1 MPRVNYSILNSD
13 FASLGDIG
21 AEVVASIDI
30 PASITIPST
39 SYASSYTYTF
49 PLPNNL
55 KGKSV
60 RFKANHSKD
69 TRYSPITGGAITWI
83 DTARVLP
90 SASYDYAVWFN
101 AYVDRVG
108 DNLRVR
114 VLLFNGSFPRATI
127 QTTPTPGSITII
139 ARVLQSSDK

>member
-1 MPRVNYSILNSD
+1 MPRINYSILSSD

-21 AEVVASIDI
+21 EEIIATISI
-30 PASITIPST
+30 PAGVTMAADTYSNV
-39 SYASSYTYTF
+39 YTYTF

-69 TRYSPITGGAITWI
+69 TRYSPITGGAVTWV

-90 SASYDYAVWFN
+90 STSYDYAVWCN

-108 DNLRVR
+108 DNMRVR
-114 VLLFNGSFPRATI
+114 VYLFNGTLPRASI
-127 QTTPTPGSITII
+127 QTTPTPGSINII
-139 ARVLQSSDK
+139 ARILQADNR